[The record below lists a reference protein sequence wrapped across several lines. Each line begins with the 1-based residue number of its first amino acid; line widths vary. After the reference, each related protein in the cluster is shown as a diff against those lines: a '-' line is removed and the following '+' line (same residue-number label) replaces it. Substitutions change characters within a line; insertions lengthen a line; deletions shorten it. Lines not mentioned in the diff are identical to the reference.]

1 MWNWCLRWGTVK
13 PWFIEKIERRLDSL
27 ACPLPAATLELISFA
42 RGWPKNSSIF
52 DLPVLGP
59 WRRNKR
65 TKMYGLRTW
74 LTTKRY
80 HLLESRNVRTMICQH
95 MRNKTIHAMSDK
107 CAHGFS
113 IFVSILWPLGLRQ
126 FATVCYLVKSAL
138 PQDDITAVVPE
149 IVDPDAISP
158 KDAKDAEACPDN
170 LLG

>member
-1 MWNWCLRWGTVK
+1 MLEMRDSQTLIHWKDRVK
-13 PWFIEKIERRLDSL
+13 AWLIGLSVARSHVGAYLFCPEL
-27 ACPLPAATLELISFA
+27 AE
-42 RGWPKNSSIF
+42 NSSIF

-80 HLLESRNVRTMICQH
+80 HLLESRNVRTMICRH

-158 KDAKDAEACPDN
+158 KDGKDAEACPDN